1 MTTDNLH
8 SSSDAQRVD
17 VVVFIDLL
25 WRYRWLIGVIVA
37 GCIAF
42 SLYLALTTRSL
53 YRAEVVVTPV
63 TQNGGGDMGSLASR
77 FGGLASLAGV
87 SLPSGGSSVQESTAV
102 LKSRQ
107 LAEIFIERN
116 KLVPKIMGSAPKQSL
131 WRAVDKFRQ
140 SVLSIRQE
148 KEAGTTILSITW
160 TDPAETAEWANSY
173 VALANEILRARAL
186 KEAGSN
192 IKFLNEQIAKT
203 QVLEVQRVMF
213 GLIENETKTQMIAS
227 TREEYAFNVV
237 DRASTPEDRIW
248 PRRSVILVSGAAIG
262 VVIGALIALLVN
274 FWRTHWRGRA
284 A

>member
-1 MTTDNLH
+1 MTTDNLQ
-8 SSSDAQRVD
+8 SPNDPQRVD

-25 WRYRWLIGVIVA
+25 WRYRLLVGAAIVVSVA
-37 GCIAF
+37 LAA
-42 SLYLALTTRSL
+42 YLAFTTRAL

-63 TQNGGGDMGSLASR
+63 TQGGNEMSSLASR

-87 SLPSGGSSVQESTAV
+87 NLPTGGSSVQESVAV

-116 KLVPKIMGSAPKQSL
+116 KLVPRIMGNAPKQSL

-140 SVLSIRQE
+140 TILAIRQE
-148 KEAGTTILSITW
+148 KEAGTTILSVTW
-160 TDPAETAEWANSY
+160 TDPAETAAWANSY

-203 QVLEVQRVMF
+203 QVVEVQRVMF
-213 GLIENETKTQMIAS
+213 GLIESETKTQMIAS

-248 PRRSVILVSGAAIG
+248 PRRSVILISGAAIG
-262 VVIGALIALLVN
+262 GGIGALLALLVN